1 MRVSLKRAH
10 ALLAYLA
17 LEGRPVPRDHLAL
30 LLWPEASQEIGRT
43 HHFVEVDSLDCRLEQ
58 ITAAVNCRHAVGLH
72 RPIETTT
79 ADAAPA
85 LGKDPQLELLELQ
98 I

>member
-1 MRVSLKRAH
+1 MSPPAPLRLELFGAVRLLEDGAPMRVSLKRAH

-43 HHFVEVDSLDCRLEQ
+43 RLRRLVYTVEEQ
-58 ITAAVNCRHAVGLH
+58 CGRDRQHAERSVS
-72 RPIETTT
+72 
-79 ADAAPA
+79 
-85 LGKDPQLELLELQ
+85 
-98 I
+98 